1 MKVKWFYV
9 NFNIKNIDTC
19 TYKYKT
25 VFTAERDSTHGQC
38 LKNTEG
44 VTSHKN
50 HILFVR

>member
-1 MKVKWFYV
+1 MY
-9 NFNIKNIDTC
+9 IQIQ
-19 TYKYKT
+19 

-50 HILFVR
+50 HFCIILFVR